1 MVGDVQHSDQHPQNR
16 RGSIC
21 VDFTG
26 QIRDSIGVSS
36 LRTLQFRVW
45 TGGNEYSF
53 RTEHCPISD
62 ELDSR
67 SGCHDR
73 GGLDASIA
81 STSTAPISAGI
92 RADRT
97 QISQSIFL
105 GNTSPKSDAG
115 PWSQNGNN
123 GGNTMHCPTAFSPN
137 SELMHDNVYNVW
149 IMEKRIT
156 APSTGH
162 NYQCVAVSNIDDISQ
177 STFSWFAYEYDLD
190 AVIPTNSHGSF
201 YYPDYPQVGLWQS
214 STSMVAPYTPA
225 TDQALWI
232 SYDLLDPN
240 NANNINGVL
249 LCAVDIAGLRASTA
263 NPWVNHSK
271 TPACAVAHPLTTF
284 NQRRSWVPAN
294 NSDTTPPISADG
306 EMFTYMIE
314 PPKDGKSYLTDPNH
328 TQGVEQWTI
337 NWSSA
342 TPTPTF
348 LASWDL
354 PSTQPGG
361 DQLGCFIPSSY
372 YNTACIPQPSTS
384 ATGIHIDSVAD
395 RMQQFFHYTS
405 QGGQGSIWTS
415 SHDIQITPSASGRT
429 QTEADIRVLQRN
441 TLAPNS
447 VFLAGDYPILDPS
460 DRSAYVFL
468 PSIARDKAGNLLGVL
483 GTSGSGG
490 HGASGTRQS
499 AVQSRHPFVVELRL
513 HCQPGDLRRCG
524 RHRQSELPLGRL
536 AERGPRSEQFMHGLG
551 GGRISSNKPHD
562 LDILVHR
569 DRLASSGKYMRR
581 RPRPVFE
588 CQSESRQPANGVEE
602 RAHHRNHHKQ
612 SIRCTQHH
620 RNLHQRRGLQRNRY
634 LSGHGSGPARHMHNQ
649 RLSHA

>member
-1 MVGDVQHSDQHPQNR
+1 M
-16 RGSIC
+16 
-21 VDFTG
+21 
-26 QIRDSIGVSS
+26 
-36 LRTLQFRVW
+36 TLQAKFATALVLVAS
-45 TGGNEYSF
+45 GLCSF
-53 RTEHCPISD
+53 GYGQAGMSTV
-62 ELDSR
+62 
-67 SGCHDR
+67 SGLNTVQYR
-73 GGLDASIA
+73 MN
-81 STSTAPISAGI
+81 STAAPDVTIAVGLSEYCEHVNSAYQCWYKSGSN
-92 RADRT
+92 AN
-97 QISQSIFL
+97 QPVNFL

-123 GGNTMHCPTAFSPN
+123 SGNTVHCPTAFSPN
-137 SELMHDNVYNVW
+137 SELLHDNVYNVW

-240 NANNINGVL
+240 NANNIIGVL

-328 TQGVEQWTI
+328 TQGIEQWTI
-337 NWSSA
+337 NWSSVDSDA
-342 TPTPTF
+342 NVPE
-348 LASWDL
+348 
-354 PSTQPGG
+354 
-361 DQLGCFIPSSY
+361 QLGSPFDPAEWRSVGLLH
-372 YNTACIPQPSTS
+372 PQQLLQHRHASLSLRLRQP
-384 ATGIHIDSVAD
+384 GIHIDSVAD

-405 QGGQGSIWTS
+405 QGGQGSVWTS

-441 TLAPNS
+441 TRRPTLCS
-447 VFLAGDYPILDPS
+447 SRRLS
-460 DRSAYVFL
+460 DSRSFGQKRLCVPAKHR
-468 PSIARDKAGNLLGVL
+468 ARQGRQPARRSRNIGKRRY
-483 GTSGSGG
+483 
-490 HGASGTRQS
+490 GASGTRQS

-588 CQSESRQPANGVEE
+588 CQSESSA
-602 RAHHRNHHKQ
+602 ASK
-612 SIRCTQHH
+612 
-620 RNLHQRRGLQRNRY
+620 RG
-634 LSGHGSGPARHMHNQ
+634 
-649 RLSHA
+649 